1 MNIIRRVREKYG
13 PYIRWK
19 RNLIRELQAGSLM
32 ADTAKGPVEYV
43 IHGDDGPFVSVMHGG
58 PGGYDQ
64 AGALFGDL
72 LGKGFQVLSWSRP
85 GYVRTPLDAGRT
97 FEEQA
102 EVFAALL
109 DALGLE
115 RTAVLGYSA
124 GGPPAVHFAARH
136 PSRTWALILECAVTG
151 PYELDGNNVGEH
163 ILFKHLMFND
173 PSMWLGDVIAK
184 HAPALV
190 GMATIGMESTLDED
204 EVFLLLKDIMKDER
218 RVKILMDLFRSMSPA
233 RFRTRGLV
241 NDLKQLAKTDG
252 LPLEHVTAPTLVI
265 HGTDDH
271 DVPLEHALRA
281 ARSIPGAELH
291 IVKDGFH
298 ILALADSADE
308 VSSER
313 IRFLNAHA
321 PQTVP

>member
-19 RNLIRELQAGSLM
+19 RNLIREIKAGS
-32 ADTAKGPVEYV
+32 AVIETAKGPVEYSV
-43 IHGDDGPFVSVMHGG
+43 NGSNGPFVSVMHGG

-72 LGKGFQVLSWSRP
+72 LGKGFRVLSWSRP
-85 GYVRTPLDAGRT
+85 GYIRTPLDAGRT

-109 DALGLE
+109 DALGME
-115 RTAVLGYSA
+115 RTALLGYSA

-136 PSRTWALILECAVTG
+136 PDRTWALIMECAVSG
-151 PYELDGNNVGEH
+151 PYELDENNVGEH
-163 ILFKHLMFND
+163 IFFRHLMFND
-173 PSMWLGDVIAK
+173 PSMWLGDVLAN
-184 HAPALV
+184 HAPAIV
-190 GMATIGMESTLDED
+190 GMATIGMESTLGED
-204 EVFLLLKDIMKDER
+204 EVIHLLKDIMKDER

-233 RFRTRGLV
+233 KFRTRGLV
-241 NDLKQLAKTDG
+241 NDLQQLAKMDT
-252 LPLEHVTAPTLVI
+252 LPFNGVNAPTLVL

-281 ARSIPGAELH
+281 ARSIAGAELH
-291 IVKDGFH
+291 IVEHGFH

-308 VSSER
+308 VSSAR

-321 PQTVP
+321 PRTEL